1 MTVRVLPV
9 VDQELL
15 TPCPGDDRE
24 VVTVKDLALR
34 DIANR
39 SAVDCAN
46 GKIEA
51 VKVTLDV
58 AQSTL

>member
-1 MTVRVLPV
+1 VTVRVLPV

-46 GKIEA
+46 GRLNA
-51 VKVTLDV
+51 VKETLDA
-58 AQSTL
+58 AQAAL